1 MTLVE
6 RYQQEKNKPTPAQEF
21 ISLIAEATCREEA
34 TVRQWLSGT
43 QQPSPKAK
51 ERIADI
57 LKMDVDE
64 LFPPENED
72 SDDETINETGEDK

>member
-6 RYQQEKNKPTPAQEF
+6 RYQQEKMKPTPAQEF

-51 ERIADI
+51 ERIAD
-57 LKMDVDE
+57 LLEMDIDE
-64 LFPPENED
+64 LFPPETDNSNDEETDNQEED
-72 SDDETINETGEDK
+72 Q